1 MTFDLEF
8 PGTPLSPGSHFYIER
23 PPIEELACR
32 EILKPGSVTRIK
44 APRRMGKSSLLARI
58 LARAKAEEFHA
69 INIDFQQT
77 DESIF
82 TAIDRFLRWFCQIAT
97 RQLKLESLLDEF
109 WDEDIGSKVSCTL
122 YFEGYLLEEIDT
134 PIVIALNEVNRIFEH
149 PAIAREF
156 LPLLRSWHEQ
166 AKQGT
171 AFEKLRLVV
180 VHSTEIYVPLNLNQS
195 PFNVG
200 LPIQVPQFNLE
211 QVRDLALLYD
221 LKWAESEAG
230 KQNLLALM
238 ETIGGHPYLV
248 QLAFYHLRRETVT
261 LDELL
266 REAPTEA
273 GIYRAHLRELWGTL
287 QREPQLAE
295 AYERVISTPS
305 TARLESIA
313 AYKLYSMGLIDL
325 EGNEC
330 RCSCELYRL
339 YFSAQL
345 GLYGDADISDSNLAA
360 IIFTDVVNS
369 TEKMAVDQT
378 HLLKLI
384 QRDFQRMRD
393 ICREYDGKVLKS
405 MGDGLLIYFA
415 SAVNAVSCAITM
427 QKSLRETGAR
437 LPPEEVLYHR
447 MGIHLGD
454 VCFSGEDVLGLGV
467 NIAARLQSK
476 ADPGSICLSQ
486 TVYDVVKDRLSLQV
500 QDMGEQGLKGIAQP
514 VRLYRVNP

>member
-8 PGTPLSPGSHFYIER
+8 PGTPLSPNSHLYIER

-58 LARAKAEEFHA
+58 LARAKEEGFRT

-82 TAIDRFLRWFCQIAT
+82 DSIDRFLRWFCKIVT
-97 RQLKLESLLDEF
+97 RQLKIESLLDEF

-122 YFEGYLLEEIDT
+122 YFEGYILEEIET
-134 PIVIALNEVNRIFEH
+134 PIAIALNEVNRIFEH
-149 PAIAREF
+149 PPIARDF

-171 AFEKLRLVV
+171 TFEKLRLVV

-200 LPIQVPQFNLE
+200 LPIQVPQFNLD
-211 QVRDLALLYD
+211 QVRGLALLYKLD
-221 LKWAESEAG
+221 WAVSEEGKKW
-230 KQNLLALM
+230 LLLLM
-238 ETIGGHPYLV
+238 ETIGGHPYLI
-248 QLAFYHLRRETVT
+248 QLAFYHLCRNTVT
-261 LDELL
+261 LEQLL
-266 REAPTEA
+266 REAHTEA
-273 GIYRAHLRELWGTL
+273 GIYSDHLRELWGTL

-295 AYERVISTPS
+295 AYEKVVSTPGR
-305 TARLESIA
+305 TRLESIA
-313 AYKLYSMGLIDL
+313 SYKLYSMGLVAL
-325 EGNEC
+325 EGSEC
-330 RCSCELYRL
+330 SCSCELYRL

-345 GLYGDADISDSNLAA
+345 GLYGDFDIPDSNLAA
-360 IIFTDVVNS
+360 IIFTDVVGS
-369 TEKMAVDQT
+369 TEKMAADQI
-378 HLLKLI
+378 HLLTLI

-393 ICREYDGKVLKS
+393 VCREHDGKVLKS

-415 SAVNAVSCAITM
+415 SAVNAVACAITM
-427 QKSLRETGAR
+427 QKSLREAGNGR
-437 LPPEEVLYHR
+437 PPEEILYHR

-454 VCFSGEDVLGLGV
+454 VCFSGEDVFGLGV

-476 ADPGSICLSQ
+476 ADPGGICLSQ
-486 TVYDVVKDRLSLQV
+486 TVYDVVKDRLDLQV
-500 QDMGEQGLKGIAQP
+500 QDMGEQGLKGISRA
-514 VRLYRVNP
+514 VRLYRVNF